1 MNNSV
6 KYDVLQC
13 DLTRLKVRV
22 PDLPVEAVLLSRLL
36 LDLGRG
42 VAALLLE
49 EIRPSGLTEA
59 EFRVLTML
67 LSQPDGAAHPGE
79 LGSTTSQSPANM
91 SRISD
96 ALVARGLIDRLS
108 SAHDRRKMI
117 LRITLQ
123 GEALVQRL
131 LPQLSTHLVAMFKEL
146 SVGEQTLLTSQL
158 KRLDI
163 RLNDTVAGHAPEKS
177 A

>member
-6 KYDVLQC
+6 KYELLQC
-13 DLTRLKVRV
+13 NLTHLKSRV
-22 PDLPVEAVLLSRLL
+22 PELPVEEVLLSRLL

-42 VAALLLE
+42 VAALLVE

-59 EFRVLTML
+59 EFRVLSML

-96 ALVARGLIDRLS
+96 VLVARGFIERLS
-108 SAHDRRKMI
+108 SAHDRRKTI
-117 LRITLQ
+117 LRITAQ
-123 GEALVQRL
+123 GEELVQRL
-131 LPQLSTHLVAMFKEL
+131 LPRLSAHLIAMFRDL
-146 SVGEQTLLTSQL
+146 SAGERTQLVSQL

-163 RLNDTVAGHAPEKS
+163 RLSESAAGNARERS